1 MRNNEIS
8 VHFIHAIKTKG
19 YDVIDAL
26 LNEIP
31 SQKGINFTPTIL
43 LWDDC
48 SACNCS
54 LVLVNTLIL

>member
-8 VHFIHAIKTKG
+8 VHFIHAIQTKG

-31 SQKGINFTPTIL
+31 SQKG
-43 LWDDC
+43 D
-48 SACNCS
+48 
-54 LVLVNTLIL
+54 